1 MKPYDFMALVPIVQG
16 AGGAI
21 TNWRV
26 SVKPFSASLLSRRQ
40 PGLQAAVRPARSVY
54 MPSSLP

>member
-1 MKPYDFMALVPIVQG
+1 MKPYDFLALVPIVQG

-26 SVKPFSASLLSRRQ
+26 RFVSQGFACHNH
-40 PGLQAAVRPARSVY
+40 RSDHRSFRWQY
-54 MPSSLP
+54 QTSG